1 MRIFGFGLSTS
12 ESWFCDE
19 REDTSDTITTALI
32 GEVCCVFW
40 FDLFDA
46 LLVVNLKTGDEAG
59 IWSTGTCKYTK
70 VRLGCC
76 CDTAWQIN
84 TCVNLKLNLLFCCE
98 NAIDGLNAIVGA
110 AFAVVYVCRSRN
122 LPAVL

>member
-1 MRIFGFGLSTS
+1 MIENIGFGLSTS

-46 LLVVNLKTGDEAG
+46 LLV
-59 IWSTGTCKYTK
+59 
-70 VRLGCC
+70 
-76 CDTAWQIN
+76 
-84 TCVNLKLNLLFCCE
+84 NLKLATRQAFGVPVRANTQRFAEEESWMLLRHSL
-98 NAIDGLNAIVGA
+98 AD
-110 AFAVVYVCRSRN
+110 
-122 LPAVL
+122 